1 MSVSIL
7 ETVRAA
13 LEKDDQQYLRVIEAD
28 LKKRID
34 DAPKRTIEDLLS
46 ACEQHKLLSWKEFCS
61 GIIHPEACSTENK
74 KALYGLKV
82 NTKYILF

>member
-13 LEKDDQQYLRVIEAD
+13 LEKDDQQYLRDIEAD

-46 ACEQHKLLSWKEFCS
+46 AVNNTSFFLGRNFAAESYIPKHAHQKTKKLC
-61 GIIHPEACSTENK
+61 T
-74 KALYGLKV
+74 ALR
-82 NTKYILF
+82 

>member
-13 LEKDDQQYLRVIEAD
+13 LEKDDRQYFQDIDAD

-34 DAPKRTIEDLLS
+34 DTPKQTIWDLLIS
-46 ACEQHKLLSWKEFCS
+46 LTNTSFFLAQNFTAESYILKHAQHKTKEIC
-61 GIIHPEACSTENK
+61 
-74 KALYGLKV
+74 KA
-82 NTKYILF
+82 